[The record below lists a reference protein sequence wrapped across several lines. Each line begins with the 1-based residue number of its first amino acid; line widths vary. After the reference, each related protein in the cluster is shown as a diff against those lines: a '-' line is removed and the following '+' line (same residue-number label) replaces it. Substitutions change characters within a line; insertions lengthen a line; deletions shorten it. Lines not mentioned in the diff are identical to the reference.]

1 MAELSKYDMFL
12 EELSSLEKEIYYF
25 IQKGAELIEAN
36 EALSNRINQLE
47 KENETLKKR
56 LSEIESKISKSM
68 FNEENLFG
76 VERFNA
82 EEREALKNKI
92 SELIARIDYHL
103 RS

>member
-1 MAELSKYDMFL
+1 VAELSKYDMFL

-36 EALSNRINQLE
+36 QALSNRINQLE

-56 LSEIESKISKSM
+56 LSEIESKISRSM

>member
-1 MAELSKYDMFL
+1 VAELSKYDMFL

-36 EALSNRINQLE
+36 QALSNRISQLE

-56 LSEIESKISKSM
+56 LSEIESKISRSM

>member
-36 EALSNRINQLE
+36 QALSNRINQLE

-56 LSEIESKISKSM
+56 LSEIESKISRSM